1 MIGAGNA
8 KEEAPEEE
16 APEEEAVGSLLP
28 VDGLLGGGVV
38 GCVGTNGLAAAFGE
52 ACMILGPAGMFMA
65 VSDGASGASGAIAA
79 TSAVELET
87 VVNKYKGTHT
97 QK

>member
-38 GCVGTNGLAAAFGE
+38 GCVGINGLAAAFGE
-52 ACMILGPAGMFMA
+52 DDLGSGGNVHGSQRRRERAER
-65 VSDGASGASGAIAA
+65 SDSCDKCRR
-79 TSAVELET
+79 T
-87 VVNKYKGTHT
+87 
-97 QK
+97 